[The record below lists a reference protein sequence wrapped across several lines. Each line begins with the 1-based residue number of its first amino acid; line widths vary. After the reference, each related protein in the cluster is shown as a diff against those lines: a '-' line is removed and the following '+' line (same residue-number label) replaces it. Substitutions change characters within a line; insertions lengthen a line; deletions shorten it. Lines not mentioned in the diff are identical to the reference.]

1 MIEVLHPG
9 IQSSIQ
15 DLGRLGHQSFGVPIG
30 GAMDQ
35 NAFNLSNRLLN
46 NPSHSAALEMGFK
59 GPKLLFHQSTTV
71 ALTGADMGAKL
82 NGQKISNFSPVEI
95 NEKDLLEF
103 GNAHC
108 GKRTYMAVAGGIQ
121 TPEILNSR
129 SQYKG
134 ITSESKLSKTK
145 LIPFNM
151 VKFDPPKGVRISPR
165 IKESKQMVILVY
177 KGPDFNLLSENA
189 KNKLCQNTFSISNKN
204 SRMAYILEEK
214 LVPRISSI
222 WTSPVLPGT
231 VQCTPNGTLIILM
244 RDAQTTGGYPRILQV
259 TDEGLNILAQK
270 STKECFQFQLSSV

>member
-15 DLGRLGHQSFGVPIG
+15 DLGRLGHQSLGVPIG

-46 NPSHSAALEMGFK
+46 NPLHSAVLEMGFK
-59 GPKLLFHQSTTV
+59 GPKLLFHKSTTV
-71 ALTGADMGAKL
+71 ALTGADMGVRL
-82 NGQKISNFSPVEI
+82 NGYEIPNFTPVEI
-95 NEKDLLEF
+95 KEKDLLEF
-103 GNAHC
+103 GNAHR
-108 GKRTYMAVAGGIQ
+108 GKRTYMAIAGGIQ

-134 ITSESKLSKTK
+134 ITSDSKLSKTK
-145 LIPFNM
+145 LIPFDM
-151 VKFDPPKGVRISPR
+151 VNFDSPKGVRISPR
-165 IKESKQMVILVY
+165 ITESEEMMILAY
-177 KGPDFNLLSENA
+177 KGPDFNLLSEIA
-189 KNKLCQNTFSISNKN
+189 KNKLCQNIFSISNKN

-214 LVPRISSI
+214 LSHQISSI
-222 WTSPVLPGT
+222 WTGPVIPGT

-259 TDEGLNILAQK
+259 TDEGLNLLAQK
-270 STKECFQFQLSSV
+270 STKDCFQFQLSAV